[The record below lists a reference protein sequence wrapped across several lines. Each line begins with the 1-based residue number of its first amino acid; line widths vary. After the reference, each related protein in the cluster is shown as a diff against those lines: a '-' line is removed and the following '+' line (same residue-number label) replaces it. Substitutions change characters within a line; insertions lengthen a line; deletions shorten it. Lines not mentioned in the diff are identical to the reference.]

1 MSKIWMVHY
10 GGYSGRKYYKTEAA
24 FMEAINKHHT
34 KATVTIFEE
43 VDQHNA
49 LDYKNNLI
57 TQRER
62 EDQLHIDL
70 LCQKALN
77 YLKKTY
83 SDFPKTGFIAG
94 GSLANLIW
102 EQVSGN
108 IAKVNDIDVFLFD
121 KTIERNSNDTSN
133 WLLPGK
139 PDGQK
144 LYYHKKE
151 EVYFEDYSGL
161 CATSQSRD
169 FYVIEKTSHEGIYN
183 YVNYSANKRTPQ
195 IIIDSFD
202 INCVQVVY
210 SIDEDKFYYTKEF
223 IEFIQTG
230 QLKLVNLMSPAHS
243 AIRLVKKKHDL
254 NAKLDE
260 LELKLCQHSLSVGM
274 NDTNRI
280 YFTDKYTSIFKK
292 YESEL
297 SNYFILTEA
306 PEIRELFKTKGLD
319 MEIWT
324 LNVKYNEPKDLFS
337 LDQKS
342 KKIFDEPNINKIWNG
357 QKLIF
362 YIRNIQNDQRARLV
376 WEKLNYLFKNDDYVD
391 SYFPEEDIE
400 MLHRLTQVA
409 PKTIENL
416 KGLTLSQQVSIM
428 KNMFDKYK
436 EDPIVAIS
444 IMEKMRIE
452 PDKEFD
458 EGDILLLELS
468 VRKEIINDVKQKAQ
482 RILNPTEKD
491 SMNELS
497 NDFGGVSF

>member
-1 MSKIWMVHY
+1 M
-10 GGYSGRKYYKTEAA
+10 
-24 FMEAINKHHT
+24 N
-34 KATVTIFEE
+34 
-43 VDQHNA
+43 
-49 LDYKNNLI
+49 
-57 TQRER
+57 
-62 EDQLHIDL
+62 IDL
-70 LCQKALN
+70 LCQRALQ
-77 YLKKTY
+77 YLKDTY

-102 EQVSGN
+102 EGVSGN
-108 IAKVNDIDVFLFD
+108 IAKVNDIDVFLFEKILD
-121 KTIERNSNDTSN
+121 RNPNEVSN
-133 WLLPGK
+133 WLSPGQ

-161 CATSQSRD
+161 CTTSQSRD
-169 FYVIEKTSHEGIYN
+169 FYVIEKTSHDGIYN
-183 YVNYSANKRTPQ
+183 YVNYSANKRSPQ

-202 INCVQVVY
+202 INCVQVGY

-297 SNYFILTEA
+297 SNYFTLKEA

-324 LNVKYNEPKDLFS
+324 LIVKDNKSLNSENEIFNIFS
-337 LDQKS
+337 NEN
-342 KKIFDEPNINKIWNG
+342 KIFDDPNINKIWNG
-357 QKLIF
+357 QKLLF
-362 YIRNIQNDQRARLV
+362 YIRNIQNDQRSKLV

-391 SYFPEEDIE
+391 SYFSEEDIE

-444 IMEKMRIE
+444 IMEKMKID
-452 PDKEFD
+452 PNKEFD

-468 VRKEIINDVKQKAQ
+468 VRKEIINDVRQKAQ

-491 SMNELS
+491 K
-497 NDFGGVSF
+497 

>member
-1 MSKIWMVHY
+1 M
-10 GGYSGRKYYKTEAA
+10 
-24 FMEAINKHHT
+24 N
-34 KATVTIFEE
+34 
-43 VDQHNA
+43 
-49 LDYKNNLI
+49 
-57 TQRER
+57 
-62 EDQLHIDL
+62 IDL
-70 LCQKALN
+70 LCQKALKH
-77 YLKKTY
+77 LKDTY

-108 IAKVNDIDVFLFD
+108 TAKVNDIDVFIFD
-121 KTIERNSNDTSN
+121 KILDKNPNDTSN
-133 WLLPGK
+133 WLSPG

-183 YVNYSANKRTPQ
+183 YVNYSANKSTPQ

-202 INCVQVVY
+202 INCVQVGY
-210 SIDEDKFYYTKEF
+210 SIDEDKFYHTKEF

-230 QLKLVNLMSPAHS
+230 ELKLVNLMSPAHS

-260 LELKLCQHSLSVGM
+260 LELKLCQYCLSVGM

-280 YFTDKYTSIFKK
+280 YFTDKYTSVFKK
-292 YESEL
+292 YESDL
-297 SNYFILTEA
+297 SDYFILKES
-306 PEIRELFKTKGLD
+306 PEITELFKTKGLD

-324 LNVKYNEPKDLFS
+324 LIVKGETDSFGEYKI
-337 LDQKS
+337 
-342 KKIFDEPNINKIWNG
+342 KIFDEPNINKIYNG
-357 QKLIF
+357 QKLLF
-362 YIRNIQNDQRARLV
+362 YVRNIENNQKYKLV
-376 WEKLNYLFKNDDYVD
+376 WEKLNYLYKNEEYVD
-391 SYFPEEDIE
+391 SYFPDEDIE

-428 KNMFDKYK
+428 KNMFDRYK

-444 IMEKMRIE
+444 IMEKMKID

-482 RILNPTEKD
+482 RILNPLEKD
-491 SMNELS
+491 STVKVS
-497 NDFGGVSF
+497 NDHFNIY

>member
-1 MSKIWMVHY
+1 M
-10 GGYSGRKYYKTEAA
+10 
-24 FMEAINKHHT
+24 N
-34 KATVTIFEE
+34 
-43 VDQHNA
+43 
-49 LDYKNNLI
+49 
-57 TQRER
+57 
-62 EDQLHIDL
+62 IDF
-70 LCQKALN
+70 LCQRALQ
-77 YLKKTY
+77 YLKDTY

-102 EQVSGN
+102 EGVSGN
-108 IAKVNDIDVFLFD
+108 IAKVNDIDVFLFEKILD
-121 KTIERNSNDTSN
+121 RNPNEVSN
-133 WLLPGK
+133 WLSPGQ

-169 FYVIEKTSHEGIYN
+169 FYVIEKTSHDGIYN
-183 YVNYSANKRTPQ
+183 YVNYSANKQTPQ

-202 INCVQVVY
+202 INCTQVGY

-254 NAKLDE
+254 NAKLNE

-280 YFTDKYTSIFKK
+280 YFTNKYTSIFKK

-297 SNYFILTEA
+297 SDCFILKEA

-324 LNVKYNEPKDLFS
+324 LIVNGEIDSFGEYK
-337 LDQKS
+337 

-357 QKLIF
+357 QKLLF
-362 YIRNIQNDQRARLV
+362 YIRNVKDNQNAKLV
-376 WEKLNYLFKNDDYVD
+376 WEKLNYLFDSE
-391 SYFPEEDIE
+391 SYFDSNFSKEDID

-416 KGLTLSQQVSIM
+416 KGLKLSQQISIM
-428 KNMFDKYK
+428 KDMFDKYK

-444 IMEKMRIE
+444 IMEKMKID

-468 VRKEIINDVKQKAQ
+468 VRKEIVNDVKQKAQ
-482 RILNPTEKD
+482 RILNPDEKD
-491 SMNELS
+491 K
-497 NDFGGVSF
+497 

>member
-1 MSKIWMVHY
+1 MNIELLC
-10 GGYSGRKYYKTEAA
+10 R
-24 FMEAINKHHT
+24 
-34 KATVTIFEE
+34 
-43 VDQHNA
+43 NA
-49 LDYKNNLI
+49 LK
-57 TQRER
+57 
-62 EDQLHIDL
+62 
-70 LCQKALN
+70 
-77 YLKKTY
+77 YLKDNY
-83 SDFPKTGFIAG
+83 SDFPNTGFVAG

-121 KTIERNSNDTSN
+121 KILDKNPNDTSN
-133 WLLPGK
+133 WLSPGK

-161 CATSQSRD
+161 CSTSQSRD
-169 FYVIEKTSHEGIYN
+169 FYVIEKTSHDGIYN
-183 YVNYSANKRTPQ
+183 YVNYSANKRSPQ

-202 INCVQVVY
+202 INCVQVGY

-223 IEFIQTG
+223 IEYIQTG

-260 LELKLCQHSLSVGM
+260 LELKLCQHCLSIGM

-292 YESEL
+292 YEGEL
-297 SNYFILTEA
+297 SNYFTLKEA
-306 PEIRELFKTKGLD
+306 PEIKELFKTKGLD

-324 LNVKYNEPKDLFS
+324 LIVKDDVSKEIDLFGI
-337 LDQKS
+337 DK

-357 QKLIF
+357 QKLLF
-362 YIRNIQNDQRARLV
+362 YIRNIQNDQRSKLV

-391 SYFPEEDIE
+391 SYFSEEDIE

-444 IMEKMRIE
+444 IMEKMKID
-452 PDKEFD
+452 PNKEFD

-491 SMNELS
+491 STEKVS
-497 NDFGGVSF
+497 NDFDNISF